1 MSRFSPG
8 QRLDRYEI
16 MELLGAGAYAELYKA
31 KDTTTGRT
39 VVLKCPNPT
48 MFADPS
54 LYSRY
59 RRESEVAKRLDHPG
73 VQRGVDT
80 GDARP
85 EPYLVLEYIDGEP
98 LRRRLKDGPLPVAT
112 AVQWGR

>member
-31 KDTTTGRT
+31 KDTVTGST

-73 VQRGVDT
+73 GARGGAPRGHRT
-80 GDARP
+80 

-98 LRRRLKDGPLPVAT
+98 LRRRLKDG
-112 AVQWGR
+112 